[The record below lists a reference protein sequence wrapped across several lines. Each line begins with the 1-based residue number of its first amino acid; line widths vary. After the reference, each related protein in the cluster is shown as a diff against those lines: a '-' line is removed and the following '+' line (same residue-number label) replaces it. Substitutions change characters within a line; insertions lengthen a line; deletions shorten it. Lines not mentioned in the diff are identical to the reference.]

1 MGMTHRLIFVALA
14 LAPMFVH
21 AQDKGM
27 VQAAEAACG
36 PKGAH
41 LKARFIPEVG
51 EIAQA
56 AAGVAQVYVI
66 DPAHW
71 PTPHLQIGVDGKWS
85 GLLRG
90 RSHLMLTLP
99 PGAHHFCARIPS
111 GFMRNQPSVFS
122 MHLVKDETA
131 YLFVAARH
139 STSDEDGVS
148 PFVAMRQMNNDE
160 GRFEVISTRRSV
172 PGGQP

>member
-1 MGMTHRLIFVALA
+1 MMHRLIFAALA

-21 AQDKGM
+21 AQDKAA
-27 VQAAEAACG
+27 VQAAEVACG
-36 PKGAH
+36 PKGVH
-41 LKARFIPEVG
+41 LKARFIPEVD

-71 PTPHLQIGVDGKWS
+71 PTPHLQIGVDGKRV

-99 PGAHHFCARIPS
+99 PGAHHFCARIPR
-111 GFMRNQPSVFS
+111 GFMRDHTSVFA
-122 MHLVKDETA
+122 MHLGKDETA
-131 YLFVAARH
+131 FLFVAARH
-139 STSDEDGVS
+139 STSDVDGVS
-148 PFVAMRQMNNDE
+148 PFVAMRQMNHDE